1 MAQKAAIIGGG
12 VIGGGWAARFLLA
25 GWDVC
30 IFDPDPEAARKMSEV
45 MANAKK
51 AAPFLL
57 DGPQPA
63 EGNLSFA
70 DSLAEA
76 VKDAAW
82 IQESVPERLAMKHAV
97 YQDIQVACT
106 AEALIG
112 SSTSGFTPTQ
122 LQEGAANP
130 SQIVVTH
137 PYNPVYLLPLVELV
151 ASPAT
156 SADQIARAKT
166 ILSSIAMKPVH
177 IKGEIDAHVGDRLLE
192 AVWRE
197 ALWLINDDI
206 ATTDVIDDIITHSFG
221 MRWAQMGLFETY
233 RVAGGEAGMRHFI
246 SQFGP
251 ALAWPWTKLMD
262 VPEMTDE
269 LIDKIASQSDAQSGA
284 YSIRELEAIRDKNL
298 LGFIR
303 LLKQHQW
310 GAGAFL
316 NEVEASRA
324 PAKPTL
330 DDVDVTAPLQLHEG
344 RVQPEWIDYNGHMTE
359 HRYGQVFGE
368 ATDALLA
375 LAGMDEAYLARGYS
389 YFTVETHIR
398 HLQELSQGDDFT
410 VRTQL
415 LSATGKKLTLCH
427 ELHNDEGVVVA
438 TSEHLLLHVNSQESK
453 SCEPQAPVA
462 EAMARLHEAQSQLPA
477 PDFCGRAVGMRPA
490 SS

>member
-1 MAQKAAIIGGG
+1 
-12 VIGGGWAARFLLA
+12 
-25 GWDVC
+25 
-30 IFDPDPEAARKMSEV
+30 
-45 MANAKK
+45 
-51 AAPFLL
+51 
-57 DGPQPA
+57 
-63 EGNLSFA
+63 
-70 DSLAEA
+70 
-76 VKDAAW
+76 
-82 IQESVPERLAMKHAV
+82 
-97 YQDIQVACT
+97 
-106 AEALIG
+106 
-112 SSTSGFTPTQ
+112 
-122 LQEGAANP
+122 
-130 SQIVVTH
+130 
-137 PYNPVYLLPLVELV
+137 
-151 ASPAT
+151 
-156 SADQIARAKT
+156 
-166 ILSSIAMKPVH
+166 
-177 IKGEIDAHVGDRLLE
+177 
-192 AVWRE
+192 
-197 ALWLINDDI
+197 
-206 ATTDVIDDIITHSFG
+206 
-221 MRWAQMGLFETY
+221 MGLFETY

-303 LLKQHQW
+303 LLKQHHW

-324 PAKPTL
+324 PAKPTM